1 MNDGCCYNCFEK
13 KINFYK
19 EKQMYKKMTH
29 MLYKKIYIK
38 LLSKKYTHNINVR
51 N

>member
-13 KINFYK
+13 KINFIKRNKCTKNDTYAL
-19 EKQMYKKMTH
+19 QKKN
-29 MLYKKIYIK
+29 IK

>member
-1 MNDGCCYNCFEK
+1 MMAVVTIVLRRRLILQRETNVQKNDTYALQK
-13 KINFYK
+13 K
-19 EKQMYKKMTH
+19 
-29 MLYKKIYIK
+29 YIK